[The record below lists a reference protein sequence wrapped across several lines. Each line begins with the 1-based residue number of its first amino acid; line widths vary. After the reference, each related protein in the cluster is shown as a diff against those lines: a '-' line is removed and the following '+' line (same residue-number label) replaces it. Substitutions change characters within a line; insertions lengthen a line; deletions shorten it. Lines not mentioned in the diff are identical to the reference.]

1 MSVPDEQGVRPG
13 TAVQKGFVDLY
24 WDDLEVGD
32 RAVSPGRTVT
42 EADVVNFAGLSG
54 DFNQLHMDVVH
65 AADQGFGGRRL
76 VYGMLGMAIGSG
88 LFTRTWLGVGTQKRM
103 VAMTEIGWH
112 FRGPVFIGDTL
123 HTEVEVI
130 ELRPTSKPDRGLV
143 RLKRDIV
150 NQDGL
155 LAQEGTSVFLMGRRR

>member
-1 MSVPDEQGVRPG
+1 MS
-13 TAVQKGFVDLY
+13 DLY
-24 WDDLEVGD
+24 WEDLKVGD

-54 DFNQLHMDVVH
+54 DFNQLHTDVVH
-65 AADQGFGGRRL
+65 AAEQGFGGRRL

-88 LFTRTWLGVGTQKRM
+88 LYTRTWLGVGTQKYM
-103 VAMTEIGWH
+103 VAMTELTWR

-123 HTEVEVI
+123 HTEVEI
-130 ELRPTSKPDRGLV
+130 TELRPTSKPERGLV

-150 NQDGL
+150 NQDG
-155 LAQEGTSVFLMGRRR
+155 AVVQEGASVFLQGRRPC